1 MNIISDE
8 RNITTVGMCEQC
20 HKEKCGRR
28 VQSFGY
34 SQESRGW
41 FFLCF
46 DCFGPRIFWRENAN
60 SREMCTPVFAVPQK
74 VKRKLI

>member
-8 RNITTVGMCEQC
+8 RDITTVSMCEQC
-20 HKEKCGRR
+20 HVEKCGRE

-46 DCFGPRIFWRENAN
+46 DCFGPRIFWRENEN
-60 SREMCTPVFAVPQK
+60 SREMYTPISAISK
-74 VKRKLI
+74 SKKEIRT